1 MGSSI
6 PRLEKKLSQ
15 KQNEEQSQKFM
26 EEVLKDFFKKSQK
39 NENLLDELTMKFKA
53 ELNNDKKALG
63 LRKLNNLM

>member
-1 MGSSI
+1 
-6 PRLEKKLSQ
+6 
-15 KQNEEQSQKFM
+15 M

-39 NENLLDELTMKFKA
+39 NENLLDELTMNFKA